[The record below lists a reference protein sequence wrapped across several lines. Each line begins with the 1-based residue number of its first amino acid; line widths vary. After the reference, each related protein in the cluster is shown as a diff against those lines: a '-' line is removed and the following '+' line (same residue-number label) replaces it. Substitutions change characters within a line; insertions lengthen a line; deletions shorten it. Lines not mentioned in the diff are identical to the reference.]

1 MSVGGLQYQDKIE
14 FDSASGVKS
23 ICLYFGDITKQPIEE
38 KVDLLMISAFHGE
51 LPSMNTYILG

>member
-1 MSVGGLQYQDKIE
+1 MSVGGLQYEDKIE
-14 FDSASGVKS
+14 FVSASGVKS

-51 LPSMNTYILG
+51 LTFMNTYILR